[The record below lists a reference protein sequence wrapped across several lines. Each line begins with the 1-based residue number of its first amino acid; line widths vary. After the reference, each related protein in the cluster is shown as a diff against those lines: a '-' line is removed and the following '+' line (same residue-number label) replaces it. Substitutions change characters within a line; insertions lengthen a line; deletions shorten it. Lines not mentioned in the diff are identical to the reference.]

1 MSDKGDK
8 VAASLLVHD
17 ADKMTDQGRWEIYK
31 WLRRNAEF
39 VLNHGGELSGAFRA
53 RYVYQEASV
62 KNKKANKK
70 AKIKAKAAKVK
81 DKLKG
86 KKVKIVGAL
95 ALLALLCAGC
105 SSPASRAN
113 TQTFEDCTVTVNVY
127 GGAKGGDAEAQPAYG
142 DILTQN
148 MVVENSGTESTDQ
161 THTFTPNTPISVPVG
176 LGGGESLGVVGTLI
190 ERIFGSKAAA
200 SVADASCVGD
210 DCAAAK

>member
-1 MSDKGDK
+1 MSAKGDK

-31 WLRRNAEF
+31 WLRRNAEL
-39 VLNHGGELSGAFRA
+39 VRDHGGELSGAFRA

-62 KNKKANKK
+62 KNKK

-105 SSPASRAN
+105 SSQPSRAN
-113 TQTFEDCTVTVNVY
+113 TQNYDDCVFRVNVY
-127 GGAKGGDAEAQPAYG
+127 AVPAEAAGTAEAAGFG

-148 MVVENSGTESTDQ
+148 MVVENSGTETTSPS
-161 THTFTPNTPISVPVG
+161 HTVSPNVPVSVPVG
-176 LGGGESLGVVGTLI
+176 LGGGESLGVIGTLV

-210 DCAAAK
+210 DCAEK

>member
-17 ADKMTDQGRWEIYK
+17 ACKMTDNGRWEIYK
-31 WLRRNAEF
+31 WLRRNAEL

-62 KNKKANKK
+62 KNKK

-113 TQTFEDCTVTVNVY
+113 TQNLDECYVVINVY
-127 GGAKGGDAEAQPAYG
+127 GGAKGGDAEAQPSYG

-176 LGGGESLGVVGTLI
+176 LGGGESLGVLGTLV
-190 ERIFGSKAAA
+190 ERIFGTKAAA
-200 SVADASCVGD
+200 SVADAACVGD
-210 DCAAAK
+210 DCAETK

>member
-17 ADKMTDQGRWEIYK
+17 ADAMTDQGRWEIYK

-62 KNKKANKK
+62 KNKK

-113 TQTFEDCTVTVNVY
+113 TQNYDDCVFRVNVY
-127 GGAKGGDAEAQPAYG
+127 AVPAEAAGTAEAAGFG

-148 MVVENSGTESTDQ
+148 MVVENSGSESTAQ
-161 THTFTPNTPISVPVG
+161 PYTVAPNVPVSVPVG
-176 LGGGESLGVVGTLI
+176 AGGGESLAGLI
-190 ERIFGSKAAA
+190 GSILGGGKTAAA
-200 SVADASCVGD
+200 GEACA
-210 DCAAAK
+210 DCAEK

>member
-1 MSDKGDK
+1 MIKNKDK

-17 ADKMTDQGRWEIYK
+17 ACKMTDNGRWEIYK
-31 WLRRNAEF
+31 WLRRNAEL

-62 KNKKANKK
+62 KNKK

-105 SSPASRAN
+105 SSQPSRAN
-113 TQTFEDCTVTVNVY
+113 TQNLDECYVVINVY
-127 GGAKGGDAEAQPAYG
+127 GGSKGGDAEAQPSYG

-148 MVVENSGTESTDQ
+148 MVVENSGTETASPS
-161 THTFTPNTPISVPVG
+161 HTVSPNTPISVPVG
-176 LGGGESLGVVGTLI
+176 LGGGESLGVLGTLV
-190 ERIFGSKAAA
+190 ERIFGTKAAA
-200 SVADASCVGD
+200 SVADAACVGD
-210 DCAAAK
+210 DCAETK

>member
-62 KNKKANKK
+62 KNKKA
-70 AKIKAKAAKVK
+70 KIKAKAAKVK

-113 TQTFEDCTVTVNVY
+113 TQNLDECYVVINVY
-127 GGAKGGDAEAQPAYG
+127 GGAKGGDAEAQPSYG

-148 MVVENSGTESTDQ
+148 MVVENSGTETTSPS
-161 THTFTPNTPISVPVG
+161 HTVSPNVPVSVPVG
-176 LGGGESLGVVGTLI
+176 LGGGESLGVIGTLV

-200 SVADASCVGD
+200 SVADAACVGD
-210 DCAAAK
+210 DCGEAE

>member
-1 MSDKGDK
+1 MSDK

-62 KNKKANKK
+62 KNKKA
-70 AKIKAKAAKVK
+70 KIKAKAAKVK

-105 SSPASRAN
+105 SSQPSRAN
-113 TQTFEDCTVTVNVY
+113 TQNLDECYVVINVY
-127 GGAKGGDAEAQPAYG
+127 GGAKGGDAEAQPSYG

-148 MVVENSGTESTDQ
+148 MVVENSGTETTSPS
-161 THTFTPNTPISVPVG
+161 HTVSPNVPVSVPVG
-176 LGGGESLGVVGTLI
+176 LGGGESLGVLGTLV

-200 SVADASCVGD
+200 SVADAGCVGD